1 MENQYKIRTARN
13 SDKNEIHQV
22 LRENIAR
29 AKRLIDPGLL
39 PSGFLEEFVDKRIK
53 NGRMLVVENRFHE
66 MELIG
71 EIHDYQASNQLSTD
85 DRSLKE
91 LSFVSR
97 MDRHQENRE
106 TELVNW
112 LFGEI
117 QNNYREVFRV
127 ELNTPVSSSATV
139 DHYKNM
145 GLVVKGNYRGR
156 LKGKT
161 TTFHPLVPL
170 SWINPS

>member
-1 MENQYKIRTARN
+1 MENQYKIRTARD
-13 SDKNEIHQV
+13 SDKNQIHQV
-22 LRENIAR
+22 LRDNIAR
-29 AKRLIDPGLL
+29 SKRLIDPNLL
-39 PSGFLEEFVDKRIK
+39 PPGFLEEFVDKRIK
-53 NGRMLVVENRFHE
+53 NGRMLIVENGFHE

-71 EIHDYQASNQLSTD
+71 EVHDYQASDQLTTD

-97 MDRHQENRE
+97 MDRKQESRE

-117 QNNYREVFRV
+117 QNKYREVFRV

-139 DHYKNM
+139 DHYENM
-145 GLVVKGNYRGR
+145 GLAIKGNFRGR
-156 LKGKT
+156 LKSKT
-161 TTFHPLVPL
+161 STFHPLVPL